1 MEEEMGSKIIS
12 GITSDKSVRIYVV
25 DSTDMVEQ
33 ARMIHKATPVSAAA
47 LGRVISATSLMGR
60 MLKSEKESLTVQ
72 VKGNGDIKS
81 IIGVGNEEGNVK
93 AYIANPDAVRSA
105 NAQGKIDVGGAIGEG
120 YLIVI
125 KDLGLKEPFIGRCE
139 LVSGEIAEDLAAYYM
154 QSEQQPS
161 VVSLGVLMD
170 PEVGGVVAAGGII
183 IQPLPFA
190 DDEVIDKI
198 ENSVTGLPAIS
209 TLIAQGNSVE
219 EIARIALKEFEVEV
233 ISEKPVKLYCDC
245 TRERVERA
253 LISLGKTELQEM
265 LDTDGHA
272 ELSCHFCNKKYQFD
286 EDNLKNLILGLDAK

>member
-1 MEEEMGSKIIS
+1 MGSKIVS

-25 DSTDMVEQ
+25 DTTEMVEQ
-33 ARMIHKATPVSAAA
+33 ARIIHKATPVSTAA

-60 MLKSEKESLTVQ
+60 MLKSEKESLTLQ
-72 VKGNGDIKS
+72 VKGNGEIKS
-81 IIGVGNEEGNVK
+81 IIGVGNESGNVK
-93 AYIANPDAVRSA
+93 AYISNPDVVRPA
-105 NAQGKIDVGGAIGEG
+105 NAQGKIDVGGAVGAG
-120 YLIVI
+120 HLIVI
-125 KDLGLKEPFIGRCE
+125 KDLGLKEPFIGRSE

-170 PEVGGVVAAGGII
+170 QEVGGVVAAGGII

-190 DDEVIDKI
+190 DDDVIDKI
-198 ENSVTGLPAIS
+198 ERSVTGLPAIS
-209 TLIAQGNSVE
+209 TLISEGHTVE
-219 EIARIALKEFEVEV
+219 EIAEIALKEFEVEI
-233 ISEKPVKLYCDC
+233 ISDKSVALYCDC
-245 TRERVERA
+245 SRERVERA

-286 EDNLKNLILGLDAK
+286 EENLKNLISALDEK